1 MSKPAL
7 QETAPELRPVGDLTP
22 APFSPAKIALATVGG
37 VLALAV
43 LGGAAIALLG
53 VALTTVT
60 LVAFGVA
67 LVAVVV
73 LFPALLMALNA
84 TRLRAREAVAR
95 AMPLET
101 LILQRQQFEQL
112 IGAKGRQLAEAN
124 GHLEDFRRLIET
136 NRADMDAADVARWEA
151 DLQSSRD
158 AFGRAQTHMDDLRS
172 DLAAFD
178 RQIKKARID
187 TQLAQARGNVAAALR
202 QTDLSA
208 EDRHV
213 TESALSEITRR
224 AGRNAALL
232 DEALSAGE
240 QQSRSRAVRGE
251 T

>member
-1 MSKPAL
+1 MSKPVL
-7 QETAPELRPVGDLTP
+7 QETAVELRPVGDL
-22 APFSPAKIALATVGG
+22 APVPLSPAKIALATGGG

-43 LGGAAIALLG
+43 LGGAAIALFN

-60 LVAFGVA
+60 LLAFGVA

-158 AFGRAQTHMDDLRS
+158 AFGRAQTHMDDLRG

-251 T
+251 A

>member
-1 MSKPAL
+1 MSEPVL
-7 QETAPELRPVGDLTP
+7 QEPAVKLRPVGDPAP
-22 APFSPAKIALATVGG
+22 APFSPAKIALATGGG
-37 VLALAV
+37 VLALAM
-43 LGGAAIALLG
+43 LGGAAIALFN

-60 LVAFGVA
+60 LLAFGVA

-158 AFGRAQTHMDDLRS
+158 AFGRAQTHMDDLRG

-251 T
+251 A